1 MTNLECKWSLAINF
15 QTVGIITIQV
25 PTNAVLVS
33 RSRLQRRNR
42 SSDDDT
48 PDPKGQDKSEGE

>member
-25 PTNAVLVS
+25 PTNNTVLVS

-48 PDPKGQDKSEGE
+48 PDPKGQGQI